1 MDCGAMLDEARHLL
15 ADGLQSA
22 ASDLLEECLKQDP
35 DDLAVLR
42 LLARIRTRQGRAAE
56 TVALLRR
63 ALLVQIDQ
71 RKAFGPADGPGSVA
85 PPAPVT
91 GCSSLGFADT
101 VDDEDLRFIE
111 ARATEYR
118 DRRHLFEPLSDD
130 PFDQDASTHRG
141 SESRD
146 PTVRVTASR
155 SATPDFLPVSAHA
168 SRTLDCFADTFA
180 CGTSGESSATSDA
193 VESPCEPSFSA
204 PIDRWAFSEPEV
216 IFDIP
221 EDDWGDETDAE
232 LKDLTEI
239 FTGASCIET
248 ETLDD
253 EIFAAMLGRATELP
267 SSEQPWEAF
276 AFDADEFEEAP
287 TPEELVKVQSEGCL
301 TRRQRARQEAIKL
314 GLEFEWDE
322 DGIAILTDVF
332 DRHWWNSAK
341 RSMRREMEAGL
352 EPEELRLALEIRE
365 VWNSHPEFSTDF
377 SGVDSNSWLNAAS
390 PVYRTLSW
398 PLALALVRS
407 GDAYA
412 DAECMEH
419 RLCELFD
426 EWYTHRTVRRRLQ
439 SFNTYLYFRSGMADR
454 ELHEWHAWSFE
465 PESALGLEDEDA
477 YQPGYGTPALRVLND
492 LDLIPRRAVTPRKCN
507 RPKTTG
513 SAASVGPSPS
523 TAPPPSAPPR
533 RSEQGSATETT
544 VMWQGNQLVSANVT
558 GVPEQVSARHRT
570 FDAIVRPP
578 AECVVVSTLPKRE
591 LA

>member
-1 MDCGAMLDEARHLL
+1 MDCGAILDEARHLL

-22 ASDLLEECLKQDP
+22 ASDLLEECLKRDP
-35 DDLAVLR
+35 DNLAVLR
-42 LLARIRTRQGRAAE
+42 LLARIMTRQGRPAE
-56 TVALLRR
+56 AVALLKR

-71 RKAFGPADGPGSVA
+71 RKAFGPVNGPVSVA
-85 PPAPVT
+85 PPAPVN
-91 GCSSLGFADT
+91 GRSSLGFADT
-101 VDDEDLRFIE
+101 PDDDDLRFIE
-111 ARATEYR
+111 ACATECR

-130 PFDQDASTHRG
+130 PFDQDASTHRE
-141 SESRD
+141 SESRY
-146 PTVRVTASR
+146 PTLRVTASR
-155 SATPDFLPVSAHA
+155 SATADSRPVSAQA
-168 SRTLDCFADTFA
+168 STTLDCFADPFA

-204 PIDRWAFSEPEV
+204 SIDRWAFSEPEV
-216 IFDIP
+216 IFDST

-232 LKDLTEI
+232 LEDLAEI
-239 FTGASCIET
+239 FAGANCIEN
-248 ETLDD
+248 ENLDD
-253 EIFAAMLGRATELP
+253 EVLAVVLGTATKSP
-267 SSEQPWEAF
+267 SGEQTWDVF

-287 TPEELVKVQSEGCL
+287 TPEELAKVQSEGCL

-322 DGIAILTDVF
+322 DGIAILTEVF

-377 SGVDSNSWLNAAS
+377 SGVDNNSWLQAAS

-407 GDAYA
+407 NDAYA
-412 DAECMEH
+412 DAECTEH

-426 EWYTHRTVRRRLQ
+426 EWYTHRTLRRRLQ

-507 RPKTTG
+507 RPKTAG
-513 SAASVGPSPS
+513 AAASVGPSPS
-523 TAPPPSAPPR
+523 TAPPPSVRPR
-533 RSEQGSATETT
+533 RSEQGAAIQAT

-558 GVPEQVSARHRT
+558 EVPEQVSARQRA
-570 FDAIVRPP
+570 FDASVRPL
-578 AECVVVSTLPKRE
+578 AECVVSNLPKRE